1 MRRMNISF
9 AYFSRNPEPN
19 KKMSSRSLKSTFK
32 SFWKEFRFNLSATDS
47 LIFQFYYKNLYTPK
61 KGSLAEFLS
70 EYSKSKNGDFFVIQ
84 IGAND
89 GITNDPI
96 HKFIKRDHWK
106 GVLLEPQPNVFK
118 NELSKIYQH
127 NKGIYPI
134 CAAIGSEDGSQK
146 LYKIAFSEDRWAT
159 GLASFSL
166 DKIELAFNNGVVEK
180 NCLKEGIKIPENPKD
195 RIGFTEVSVISP
207 DTLIKKYQ
215 ISKIDLLQIDAEG
228 YDLEV
233 IKIFDIAKTQPE
245 AIIFENEN
253 LNPND
258 LKSCYKMLRENG
270 YKLAKFGRDTLAL
283 KDETNQFQDFFTLP
297 V

>member
-1 MRRMNISF
+1 ML
-9 AYFSRNPEPN
+9 
-19 KKMSSRSLKSTFK
+19 KHQVKSSFK
-32 SFWKEFRFNLSATDS
+32 SFWKNFRFNLSANDNPVFIS
-47 LIFQFYYKNLYTPK
+47 FYKYFYQPK
-61 KGSLAEFLS
+61 KGSLSEFLS
-70 EYSKSKNGDFFVIQ
+70 VYSLSKKGDFYVIQ

-89 GITNDPI
+89 GITHDPI
-96 HKFIKRDHWK
+96 HKFIKRDRWK
-106 GVLLEPQPNVFK
+106 GVLLEPQPDVFK

-127 NKGIYPI
+127 NKGLYPI
-134 CAAIGSEDGSQK
+134 CAAIGKKDGLQK
-146 LYKIAFSEDRWAT
+146 LYKIGFSQMRWAT

-166 DKIELAFNNGVVEK
+166 EQIEDHFNNGIVQMNCAKYGLEIPKEPEKQIQAVDVE
-180 NCLKEGIKIPENPKD
+180 
-195 RIGFTEVSVISP
+195 VISP
-207 DTLIKKYQ
+207 QTLIEKYN

-233 IKIFDIAKTQPE
+233 IKIFDIAKTQPV

-258 LKSCYKMLRENG
+258 LKSCYNMLRENG
-270 YKLAKFGRDTLAL
+270 YKLAKFGRDTLGL

>member
-1 MRRMNISF
+1 MKNALKNSIKNSW
-9 AYFSRNPEPN
+9 
-19 KKMSSRSLKSTFK
+19 KKK
-32 SFWKEFRFNLSATDS
+32 RFELSAS
-47 LIFQFYYKNLYTPK
+47 NHPLFSFYYKNLYSPK

-70 EYSKSKNGDFFVIQ
+70 EYSKSKIGKFFVIQ

-106 GVLLEPQPNVFK
+106 GVLLEPQPNVFT

-127 NKGIYPI
+127 DKGIHPN

-146 LYKIAFSEDRWAT
+146 LYKIAFSESRWAT

-166 DKIELAFNNGVVEK
+166 DKIELAFKNGVVEK
-180 NCLKEGIKIPENPKD
+180 NCIKEGIKIPENPKD
-195 RIGFTEVSVISP
+195 RISYTEVSVISP
-207 DTLIKKYQ
+207 DTLIQKYQ

-258 LKSCYKMLRENG
+258 LKSCYNMLRENG

-283 KDETNQFQDFFTLP
+283 KDETGRFQNFFTIP
-297 V
+297 I